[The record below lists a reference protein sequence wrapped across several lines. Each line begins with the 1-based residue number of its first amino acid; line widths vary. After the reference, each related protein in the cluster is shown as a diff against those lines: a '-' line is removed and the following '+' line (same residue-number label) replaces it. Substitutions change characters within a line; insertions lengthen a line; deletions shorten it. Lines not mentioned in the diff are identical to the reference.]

1 MVKGSLRGKKGTLKA
16 LETEAFRAVVRVDG
30 EDRRFEYDDVCK
42 VVASH
47 AGRAAS

>member
-1 MVKGSLRGKKGTLKA
+1 
-16 LETEAFRAVVRVDG
+16 VDG

-47 AGRAAS
+47 AGRAAT